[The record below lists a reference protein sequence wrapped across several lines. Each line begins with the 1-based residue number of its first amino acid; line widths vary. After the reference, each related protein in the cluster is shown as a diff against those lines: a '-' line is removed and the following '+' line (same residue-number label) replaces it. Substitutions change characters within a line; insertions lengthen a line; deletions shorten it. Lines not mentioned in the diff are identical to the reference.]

1 MRKVKLLV
9 IGKARHGKDTVCEII
24 ERNFGLSW
32 ASSSAFAADV
42 AVYPVLM
49 EKYEYDSKEDAYED
63 RVNHREEWKDLICQY
78 NSTDKARLAREILDC
93 CNVYCGMRQ
102 MDEFMASSHMFDAV
116 IYVDASRR
124 VVGEDTTMQIPMEC
138 ADYVIN
144 NNVTI
149 DMLIESIGDCISCVL

>member
-42 AVYPVLM
+42 AVYPAIM
-49 EKYEYDSKEDAYED
+49 DKYGYASKVDAYED

-78 NSTDKARLAREILDC
+78 NTPDKARLAREILDC
-93 CNVYCGMRQ
+93 RDVYCGMRQ
-102 MDEFMASSHMFDAV
+102 MDEFMSSSHMFDAV

-124 VVGEDTTMQIPMEC
+124 VGGDDPTMQIPIEL
-138 ADYVIN
+138 ADYVIDN
-144 NNVTI
+144 NGTI